1 MSCPRPLIRLSP
13 FTSPLTHR
21 NPRILLGGSHQPT
34 LLRYLDGWPKRN
46 GKPGAFLIEFINN
59 QEPLAQFA
67 NDRFDLA
74 VVQAPASQ
82 EAEVFIRHLTR
93 IARQGLIVRAVD

>member
-21 NPRILLGGSHQPT
+21 NPRILLGGAHQPT

-46 GKPGAFLIEFINN
+46 GKPGAFLIEFIDHS
-59 QEPLAQFA
+59 EHLARFA
-67 NDRFDLA
+67 DDRFDLA
-74 VVQAPASQ
+74 VVQSPG
-82 EAEVFIRHLTR
+82 AEKVEEFIRHLTR
-93 IARQGLIVRAVD
+93 IARQGLITRG

>member
-13 FTSPLTHR
+13 FTSPLTRR

-34 LLRYLDGWPKRN
+34 LLRYLEGWPKRN
-46 GKPGAFLIEFINN
+46 GKPAAFLIEFIDHC
-59 QEPLAQFA
+59 ESLSRFA

-74 VVQAPASQ
+74 VVQAPSADD
-82 EAEVFIRHLTR
+82 AENFIKHQTR
-93 IARQGLIVRAVD
+93 VARQGLITRG

>member
-34 LLRYLDGWPKRN
+34 LLRYLEGWPKRN
-46 GKPGAFLIEFINN
+46 GKPGAFLIEFIDHS
-59 QEPLAQFA
+59 EPLSRFA

-74 VVQAPASQ
+74 VVQSPQ
-82 EAEVFIRHLTR
+82 AEQAAEFIKHLTR
-93 IARQGLIVRAVD
+93 IARQGLITRP

>member
-13 FTSPLTHR
+13 FTSPLTRR

-34 LLRYLDGWPKRN
+34 LLRYLEGWSKRN
-46 GKPGAFLIEFINN
+46 GKPAAFLIEFIDHC
-59 QEPLAQFA
+59 ESLSRFA

-74 VVQAPASQ
+74 VVQAPSAD
-82 EAEVFIRHLTR
+82 EAEDFIRQLTR
-93 IARQGLIVRAVD
+93 VARQGLITRG